1 MGYCKEPFTSYFTLR
16 KPKLYFNLIR
26 SQGSMANINNI
37 TFMRATVSM
46 NSNLF
51 VTYFVSQQTESQQKS
66 IDNFLTSK
74 EQPTQIVDTFVE
86 ILENRRNN
94 KWSQLQQAIA
104 CCKEKQATLLIAE
117 LGTLTSKETFVNTL
131 LHCNVNFYCCD
142 QPFVDHGILDALYKH
157 SQVQKEVHGRL
168 IREGLEKTSAKSG
181 NPNAAE
187 VISKVNK
194 PKIDAAIVFAF
205 LLQPIVTNYKQQ
217 GYSQRQMVKSLNEEG
232 FTAPEGGKWV
242 LSQLQKVLDRVK
254 INEVVMQT
262 KSIVEPLLSANYSS
276 NDIAEELNKQSIPAI
291 KKSIWD
297 ESQVNKILF
306 RLEQIKD
313 IENINKFVL
322 NLLPVIHEFKSRNYS
337 SKQMLQYFENNN
349 ITINNAVYN

>member
-1 MGYCKEPFTSYFTLR
+1 
-16 KPKLYFNLIR
+16 
-26 SQGSMANINNI
+26 MANINNI
-37 TFMRATVSM
+37 TFMRATVSITM
-46 NSNLF
+46 NSNLY
-51 VTYFVSQQTESQQKS
+51 VTYFVSQQTENQQKA
-66 IDNFLTSK
+66 IENFLTSK
-74 EQPTQIVDTFVE
+74 SEPTQVVDTFIEV
-86 ILENRRNN
+86 LENRRHN
-94 KWSQLQQAIA
+94 KWSELQKAIA
-104 CCKEKQATLLIAE
+104 CCKEKHATLLIAE
-117 LGTLTSKETFVNTL
+117 LGTLTSKETFVNIL

-142 QPFVDHGILDALYKH
+142 QPFVDHGILDALHKH
-157 SQVQKEVHGRL
+157 SQVQKKVHGRL

-205 LLQPIVTNYKQQ
+205 LLQPIVANYKQQ
-217 GYSQRQMVKSLNEEG
+217 GFSQRQMVKSLNEEG

-254 INEVVMQT
+254 VNEVVMQT
-262 KSIVEPLLSANYSS
+262 KSIVESLLNNHCNATE
-276 NDIAEELNKQSIPAI
+276 IAEELNKQQIPAI
-291 KKSIWD
+291 KKSNWD

-313 IENINKFVL
+313 IENINKFVI

-337 SKQMLQYFENNN
+337 SKQMLQYLENHD
-349 ITINNAVYN
+349 ITINAGVYN